1 MILAKAREIKPQG
14 QPAAEDSIVLLL
26 PVEIVPDFNR
36 DGVINDADRG
46 KVTATEPWRWWLN
59 DDDDNG
65 EVKHYDTPG
74 QPNSSSDSFLVN
86 NTVDGSSDLL
96 DFFPLYLDIK
106 KLVEVL
112 PPEQAEYRLVHEN
125 GAANFVYT
133 DLTAGEAGKYLRDAA
148 TAEVLKSAQTHR
160 AIPASQNRLSTE
172 FLNKIKNEDGKGVL
186 LIEASNTSDKPLR
199 LEVWKAGQKI
209 AEVEFPMKLDGVEK
223 MYRWV
228 NLRGVANGGSVD
240 RATDTNE
247 PPNRPD
253 RLTTDKHFVFVHGYN
268 VSEWQARGWNAE
280 MFKRLYQSGLRAK
293 FTAVVWH
300 GNQGQIETI
309 TPDYWENVT
318 NAFIT
323 SPHVSSA
330 VGSLSGTKIVAGH
343 SLGNMVVSSAI
354 KDHGMSVS
362 QYFQVDAAVA
372 LQAYDQTMEH
382 KNLMRY
388 PDWQHPTEGLY
399 PDRVWAAN
407 WYWLFPASDGRSKL
421 TWRQRFG
428 PVANAH
434 NFYSTGEEV
443 LNNSDGT
450 VPGLGAERAWT
461 LQEMVKGT
469 GHIGAVLTADSQ
481 AGWGFNPHWFISHTG
496 TDGFGNPTVTPP
508 ERRYPSETAPLFVS
522 DEAMKT
528 QPFFRPFQDTR
539 LMSGDQGNAAA
550 NEYHTRAKTLA
561 EGIPSLSFAAGRNSI
576 DNYQDRNTD
585 MMTLKTGWPRG
596 DGRWLHSDIG
606 DVAFRYNH
614 LVFKRWIDLGGLK

>member
-1 MILAKAREIKPQG
+1 MGRPRLN
-14 QPAAEDSIVLLL
+14 LL
-26 PVEIVPDFNR
+26 PVELVPDFNR
-36 DGVINDADRG
+36 DGIIDDKDRG
-46 KVTATEPWRWWLN
+46 KVTETEPWRWWLN
-59 DDDDNG
+59 DDDDDG
-65 EVKHYDTPG
+65 EVKQDDMPG
-74 QPNSSSDSFLVN
+74 QVGPDSKDGGAETLD
-86 NTVDGSSDLL
+86 VDGSSDLL

-106 KLVEVL
+106 QLIQVM

-125 GAANFVYT
+125 AAVNFAYT

-148 TAEVLKSAQTHR
+148 TADQLKSAT
-160 AIPASQNRLSTE
+160 AYPTPASGAGRLTTE
-172 FLNKIKNEDGKGVL
+172 FLNKIKNEDGKGIL
-186 LIEASNTSDKPLR
+186 LIEGSNASDKPLR
-199 LEVWKAGQKI
+199 LEVWKGGQKV
-209 AEVEFPMKLDGVEK
+209 AEVKFPMKVDGVEK

-228 NLRGVANGGSVD
+228 NLRGVANGGSVG
-240 RATDTNE
+240 RATDTGE

-253 RLTTDKHFVFVHGYN
+253 QLTSDKHFVFVHGYN
-268 VSEWQARGWNAE
+268 VNENAARGWNAE

-300 GNQGQIETI
+300 GNQGQWIGTSI

-323 SPHVSSA
+323 SSHVASA
-330 VGSLSGTKIVAGH
+330 VNALEGTKIIAGH
-343 SLGNMVVSSAI
+343 SLGNMVVTSAI
-354 KDHGMSVS
+354 KDHSLSVS
-362 QYFQVDAAVA
+362 KYYQVDAAVA
-372 LQAYDQTMEH
+372 LQAYDQTMEQ
-382 KNLMRY
+382 KNQMRS

-443 LNNSDGT
+443 LNNSNGT
-450 VPGLGAERAWT
+450 VPGLGAEKSWT

-481 AGWGFNPHWFISHTG
+481 AGWGFNFFWNKQGRKRLPGET
-496 TDGFGNPTVTPP
+496 TPA
-508 ERRYPSETAPLFVS
+508 ELSDDALRY
-522 DEAMKT
+522 
-528 QPFFRPFQDTR
+528 QPFFREFRDTR
-539 LMSGDQGNAAA
+539 LTSGAGGSAAA

-576 DNYQDRNTD
+576 DNYEDENTD
-585 MMTLKTGWPRG
+585 MMTLQSGWPQERLDNENTRTPEG
-596 DGRWLHSDIG
+596 KGRWLHSDAG
-606 DVAFRYNH
+606 DVAFRYNYK
-614 LVFKRWIDLGGLK
+614 LFDQWIELGNLK